1 MTATTHDTAAADF
14 GPGEAMARLST
25 TRGRRGDALLG
36 KLSAPL
42 VTLLH
47 EREDLRGVYP
57 AADMI
62 DQFVR
67 GGA

>member
-1 MTATTHDTAAADF
+1 MTATTHATAPADLE
-14 GPGEAMARLST
+14 PGEAMTRLSA
-25 TRGRRGDALLG
+25 RRGDALLG

-42 VTLLH
+42 VSLLH